1 MYSLNNCLMIFNFIH
16 ALSIF
21 AGRQGARRKVA
32 ENILPLRSYYYRAI
46 ILNRMYEINQLA
58 VVNFS
63 WNIIQRRHIEI
74 RARSPSLSKSVCIL
88 LQLKSVQSPLF
99 CLS

>member
-1 MYSLNNCLMIFNFIH
+1 MVYFQITE
-16 ALSIF
+16 
-21 AGRQGARRKVA
+21 QDARGKVA

-74 RARSPSLSKSVCIL
+74 RAHSPS
-88 LQLKSVQSPLF
+88 
-99 CLS
+99 